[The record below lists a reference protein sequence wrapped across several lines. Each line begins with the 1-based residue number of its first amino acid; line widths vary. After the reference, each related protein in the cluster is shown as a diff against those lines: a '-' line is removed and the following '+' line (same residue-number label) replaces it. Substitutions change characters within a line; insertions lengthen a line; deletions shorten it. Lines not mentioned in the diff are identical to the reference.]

1 MEYYNEKNKKDNITA
16 PGSEKPSGKT
26 KSGKKKKSRRNPLAP
41 VCAILAA
48 STVISL
54 GVTLHLYL
62 KSDNN
67 PPAPSSSRNAVQF
80 YTQDTV
86 ENLIEAAREEGE
98 DKGADELRDE
108 IRIRLSDS
116 GKKTSVNDVIRN
128 LYPEYLLYQDGSGY
142 HFVPVEADLP
152 KNSIDNSRLSVSD
165 NGSITY
171 TSASGV
177 SAEAL
182 IDVSKHQGE
191 IDWEQVYDSGI
202 RYAIIRVGFRGYGS
216 GDVLLDDKFESN
228 IQNALKSGL
237 KVGVYFYT
245 QAINEEEAI
254 EEAEFVLENIAPYNV
269 TLPVVIDVEH
279 PDDSSA
285 RGNLISKEVRTAA
298 VKAFCDRI
306 VEAGY
311 EPMIYGNTYTFA
323 AMLDPRGISEYDV
336 WYAFYN
342 NYIYYPYEMS
352 IWQYSTEAQVPGIN
366 GKVDMNLW
374 FKD

>member
-1 MEYYNEKNKKDNITA
+1 MEYYNDTEKNK
-16 PGSEKPSGKT
+16 SGDQDRP
-26 KSGKKKKSRRNPLAP
+26 SGKKKPRKKKKFSRNPLAP
-41 VCAILAA
+41 VCVILAG
-48 STVISL
+48 STLASL
-54 GVTLHLYL
+54 GVTLHLCMKPG
-62 KSDNN
+62 KSE
-67 PPAPSSSRNAVQF
+67 PSPSQDAVRI

-86 ENLIEAAREEGE
+86 NNLIEAAREEGE
-98 DKGADELRDE
+98 DKGADELRDD
-108 IRIRLSDS
+108 IRIKLSDS
-116 GKKTSVNDVIRN
+116 GQKTSVNDVIRN

-152 KNSIDNSRLSVSD
+152 ANEIDNSRLTVSA

-171 TSASGV
+171 TSAAGV
-177 SAEAL
+177 PAEAL

-216 GDVLLDDKFESN
+216 GAVVLDDTFEYN
-228 IQNALKSGL
+228 IINALKAGL

-245 QAINEEEAI
+245 QAVTEEEAV

-279 PDDSSA
+279 PDDSTA
-285 RGNLISKEVRTAA
+285 RGNQISREERTAV
-298 VKAFCDRI
+298 VKAFCERI
-306 VEAGY
+306 ESAGY

-323 AMLDPRGISEYDV
+323 AMLDPREISRYDV

-342 NYIYYPYEMS
+342 NYIYYPYAMS

-374 FKD
+374 FK